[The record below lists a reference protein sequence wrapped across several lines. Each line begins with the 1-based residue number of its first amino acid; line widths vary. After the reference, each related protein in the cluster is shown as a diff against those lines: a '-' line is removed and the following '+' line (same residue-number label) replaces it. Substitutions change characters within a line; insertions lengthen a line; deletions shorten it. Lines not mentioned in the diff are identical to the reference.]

1 MCTSHLIIQF
11 DYTNSSKEGTLP
23 SWRRLVGAMDS
34 GRIQKHI
41 YMSFLGGFTLMNIMR
56 TDGQTTASAAAVP
69 LYGVIY
75 EVSEMLLVS
84 GLGCF

>member
-1 MCTSHLIIQF
+1 
-11 DYTNSSKEGTLP
+11 
-23 SWRRLVGAMDS
+23 
-34 GRIQKHI
+34 
-41 YMSFLGGFTLMNIMR
+41 MNIVR